1 MQPAL
6 FPQPVRG
13 QVPPNQ
19 GLGRAV
25 CAHPLDRLAVRGQ
38 MGGLKQEFGQPR
50 PGDRTGVLFPAWGPP
65 GQDRNQRPGGQQA
78 AQGRFPPV
86 HGIVS
91 LRLIGICVGLRPLH
105 KTKVFP
111 KTQRLLEKLRKYYE
125 IEIHRVAR
133 PPREVF
139 SRHSPPPWARAVWA
153 AE

>member
-1 MQPAL
+1 MDFLRPLHHSIVDVYKRQ
-6 FPQPVRG
+6 
-13 QVPPNQ
+13 
-19 GLGRAV
+19 V

-50 PGDRTGVLFPAWGPP
+50 PGDRAGVLFPAWGPP

-91 LRLIGICVGLRPLH
+91 LRLIGICVGLCPLH

-111 KTQRLLEKLRKYYE
+111 KRNGFWGNCGNIMK
-125 IEIHRVAR
+125 
-133 PPREVF
+133 
-139 SRHSPPPWARAVWA
+139 
-153 AE
+153 